1 MRSCGMQSDRFAS
14 CAGKKWRFLLPG
26 TSEPR
31 LTVLPARA
39 CFSVPAP
46 LTRRQQP
53 EHSCHWQLS
62 IGPITAEP
70 CRAKAHPLHPRR
82 SYFAP
87 AGDQPP
93 MRPDGL
99 WWRRRV
105 PPPGPKGLFRCAFI
119 AIAALRRR
127 SEYSVPYRP
136 LEAPRRG
143 NDAFGRGFP
152 ADVALLS
159 GLLAGHV
166 DGDVSGLPTGPCL
179 P

>member
-1 MRSCGMQSDRFAS
+1 MPCTVASVSTFRTTPLRASWTRRSYRIRSCGIPVKSLAHLGGR
-14 CAGKKWRFLLPG
+14 KWRFLLPG

-87 AGDQPP
+87 AGDQPETAGT
-93 MRPDGL
+93 GL

-105 PPPGPKGLFRCAFI
+105 PPPGPKGLFRWSFI
-119 AIAALRRR
+119 TIVVLRRR
-127 SEYSVPYRP
+127 PEYSVRGARK
-136 LEAPRRG
+136 EA
-143 NDAFGRGFP
+143 
-152 ADVALLS
+152 
-159 GLLAGHV
+159 
-166 DGDVSGLPTGPCL
+166 LPGQETP
-179 P
+179 